1 MISRHQRISYIF
13 MLVVLLLVGWL
24 HMATLLLTTLF
35 GYLALRTFAFGRSR
49 FFAVAVFSVLMVVV
63 SVGVLHFGKK
73 AYLTV
78 PDIVDNT
85 LPILDGLAHKF
96 DLDIPFDNYK
106 ELVDFLKKESVGQYP
121 SMENFK
127 SLQGFLS
134 TLIFQLVYLI
144 IGAVVAVS
152 LFFNS
157 KIDMDSDPHSRR
169 DSLYAMTAAEI
180 FHRFRTFFASFRVVM
195 GAQILISFINSAAT
209 GCFLLL
215 AGFPHAI
222 LLTAITFACGLL
234 PIIGNLVSNSI
245 IVCVGLS
252 IPEKPH
258 MAAIALGYLVVI
270 HKGEYFLNSKIIGDR
285 IKNPMWLTLIGLLIG
300 ERLMGI
306 PGMILA
312 PVILHYIKV
321 EMSKARVAGP
331 GEVQEA
337 GAVAPQAKG

>member
-1 MISRHQRISYIF
+1 MTSRHQRISYIF
-13 MLVVLLLVGWL
+13 MLVVLLLVGLL
-24 HMATLLLTTLF
+24 HMATLLLATLF
-35 GYLALRTFAFGRSR
+35 GYLALRNFSFGRSR
-49 FFAVAVFSVLMVVV
+49 ILAAALFGFMVVGV
-63 SVGVLHFGKK
+63 SVGVLHFGNK
-73 AYLTV
+73 AYETI
-78 PDIVDNT
+78 PSIVDNT
-85 LPILDGLAHKF
+85 LPVLDELAHRIGF
-96 DLDIPFDNYK
+96 DLPDNYK
-106 ELVDFLKKESVGQYP
+106 ELVKLLKGNAGQYP
-121 SMENFK
+121 SMENFRNV
-127 SLQGFLS
+127 QTFLS
-134 TLIFQLVYLI
+134 TLVFQLVYLI

-157 KIDMDSDPHSRR
+157 KIDMDSDPHSGR

-180 FHRFRTFFASFRVVM
+180 FNRFRTFFASFRVVM
-195 GAQILISFINSAAT
+195 GAQILISFINSIAT
-209 GCFLLL
+209 GCFLLV

-222 LLTAITFACGLL
+222 LLTAITFACGLM

-245 IVCVGLS
+245 IVCIGLS

-270 HKGEYFLNSKIIGDR
+270 HKGEYFLNSKIIGNR